1 MKNISTLI
9 IVVLVYTNLYSQIP
23 NTKDQI
29 AATVLTLPE
38 ELQDGAKVLGYNE
51 SGTLVVIKEGTND
64 MVCIADDPNKDGY
77 NAACY
82 HSDLEPFMARG
93 RELKAAGKSSGE
105 VTEIRETEAKNG
117 LLKMPDHPTTLH
129 VCYGAD
135 GKYNNITGKLE
146 NTDLRYVVYI
156 PWATPESTGLP
167 IRPMVPGGPWIM
179 NPGTHRAHIMITPP
193 KKEE

>member
-1 MKNISTLI
+1 ME
-9 IVVLVYTNLYSQIP
+9 
-23 NTKDQI
+23 DQI
-29 AATVLTLPE
+29 AASVLTLPE
-38 ELQDGAKVLGYNE
+38 ELQEGAMIWGYNE
-51 SGTLVVIKEGTND
+51 SGSFVELKAGTND

-82 HSDLEPFMARG
+82 HRDLEEFMARG
-93 RELKAAGKSSGE
+93 RELKAAGKSSSE
-105 VTEIRETEAKNG
+105 VTEIREAEAKNG
-117 LLKMPDHPTTLH
+117 KLKMPDHPTTLH
-129 VCYGAD
+129 VCYGSG
-135 GKYNNITGKLE
+135 GKYNSTTGKME

>member
-9 IVVLVYTNLYSQIP
+9 IVVLAYTNLYSQIP

-29 AATVLTLPE
+29 AATILTLPE
-38 ELQDGAKVLGYNE
+38 ELQEGAKVFGYNE
-51 SGTLVVIKEGTND
+51 SGTLVVLKEGTND

-82 HSDLEPFMARG
+82 HSDLEAFMARG
-93 RELKAAGKSSGE
+93 RELKAQGKSSGE

-129 VCYGAD
+129 VCYGSD
-135 GKYNNITGKLE
+135 GKYNSTTGKME